1 MKNLLSKCVRTDLA
15 VEKTESLE
23 TEHTGISNKVE
34 TFDNITI
41 STIEVLDDSGVTFLE
56 KPKGTYITI
65 QSDELKSNDRETHN
79 NVIMHLSKILK
90 SLLKKHNI
98 KDTDTVLVA
107 GLGNRNF
114 TPDTIGVD
122 SLNKILVTNHIYNM
136 LDDSFKETFRPLS
149 ALGPGVMGQT
159 GFETASIIKG
169 VVDANKDIKL
179 VIAIDALAARSPERV
194 NTTIQITDTGISPGS
209 GVNNNRAVLDENYLN
224 TKVIAIGVPTVIDL
238 GTLIYDSYINFFE
251 QSQEVDEEKLFEY
264 IEDKKN
270 LFVATKEIDEI
281 AERLKNIIANGINL
295 GVHLDLNLNDI
306 NDFML

>member
-1 MKNLLSKCVRTDLA
+1 MKNILSKCVRTDLA
-15 VEKTESLE
+15 VEKTEALQS
-23 TEHTGISNKVE
+23 THTGISNKIE

-41 STIEVLDDSGVTFLE
+41 STIEVLDDEGANFLE
-56 KPKGTYITI
+56 KPIGTYITI

-90 SLLKKHNI
+90 ALLKKHNI
-98 KDTDTVLVA
+98 KDSDAVLVA

-122 SLNKILVTNHIYNM
+122 SLNKILVTKHIYNM
-136 LDDSFKETFRPLS
+136 LDDSFKDTFRPLS

-194 NTTIQITDTGISPGS
+194 NSTIQITDTGIAPGS
-209 GVNNNRAVLDENYLN
+209 GVNNNRAVLDESYLN

-251 QSQEVDEEKLFEY
+251 KSSEVDEQKLFEY

>member
-1 MKNLLSKCVRTDLA
+1 MIELISKCVRTDLA
-15 VEKTESLE
+15 VEKSEILNE
-23 TEHTGISNKVE
+23 TYNGIKNKVDRY
-34 TFDNITI
+34 DNITI
-41 STIEVLDDSGVTFLE
+41 SSIDVLDDEGSSAIE
-56 KPKGTYITI
+56 KPIGSYITI

-79 NVIMHLSKILK
+79 NVIMHLSTILK
-90 SLLKKHNI
+90 KLLKKHNI
-98 KDTDTVLVA
+98 KDSDAVLVV

-122 SLNKILVTNHIYNM
+122 CLDKVLVTKHLYNM
-136 LDDSFKETFRPLS
+136 LDDSFRKTFRPLS

-179 VIAIDALAARSPERV
+179 VVVVDALSARSSERI

-238 GTLIYDSYINFFE
+238 GTLIFDAFLELYEKEKFN
-251 QSQEVDEEKLFEY
+251 DEESILQY
-264 IEDKKN
+264 IESKKN

-295 GVHLDLNLNDI
+295 GLHINLTLDDI